1 MKNMDSSHT
10 PQAIELVQTY
20 GPVLGLSLWGAMS
33 KYFMN
38 AKRAAQAVSFFDF
51 VGHCCVGVFTGFIAY
66 IASEHYYLE
75 ANAQWVVAGVAGFMG
90 GYLITLI
97 EKGVARLF
105 SALFD
110 RLFDK
115 IGGK

>member
-1 MKNMDSSHT
+1 MKNMDSS
-10 PQAIELVQTY
+10 QAPHAMEIIGSY
-20 GPVLGLSLWGAMS
+20 GPVLGLSLWGAIS
-33 KYFMN
+33 KFILNMKN
-38 AKRAAQAVSFFDF
+38 SPHTVTF
-51 VGHCCVGVFTGFIAY
+51 VGFLGHCCVGVFTGLIAY
-66 IASEHYYLE
+66 IASEHYSLE
-75 ANAQWVVAGVAGFMG
+75 SNAQWVVAGLAGFMG

-105 SALFD
+105 GALFD